1 MCKDRQKAKAAS
13 PDCGDQQADVRAVRG
28 SLQGTGISLG
38 FVLSTVEVAE
48 GKEGGDKLRHAANQ
62 RACCA
67 KDTPRQ
73 ARGSRTFRL

>member
-1 MCKDRQKAKAAS
+1 MCARTDRRPRQPALT
-13 PDCGDQQADVRAVRG
+13 GDQQADVRAVRG